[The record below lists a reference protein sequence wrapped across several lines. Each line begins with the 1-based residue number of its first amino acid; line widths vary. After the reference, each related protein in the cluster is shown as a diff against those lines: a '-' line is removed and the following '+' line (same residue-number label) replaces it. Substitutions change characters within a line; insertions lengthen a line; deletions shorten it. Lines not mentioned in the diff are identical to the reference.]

1 MKRIRENELE
11 KRISAIEGQLNSGK
25 EERDLFQATW
35 RTVLKRFADDFQ
47 INISDLDALKTDFK
61 QKESP
66 Q

>member
-1 MKRIRENELE
+1 MFNRQLE
-11 KRISAIEGQLNSGK
+11 KRISAIERQLNSGK
-25 EERDLFQATW
+25 EERDLFQETW

-47 INISDLDALKTDFK
+47 INISDLRVLEEGVK

>member
-1 MKRIRENELE
+1 MFTRQLE
-11 KRISAIEGQLNSGK
+11 KRISAIERQLNSGK
-25 EERDLFQATW
+25 EERDLFQETW

-47 INISDLDALKTDFK
+47 INISDLRVLEEGVK

>member
-1 MKRIRENELE
+1 MFNRQLE
-11 KRISAIEGQLNSGK
+11 KRISAIEQQLNSGK
-25 EERDLFQATW
+25 EERDLFQSTW

-47 INISDLDALKTDFK
+47 INISDLRALEEDVK

>member
-1 MKRIRENELE
+1 MFNRQLE
-11 KRISAIEGQLNSGK
+11 KRISAIEQQLNSGK
-25 EERDLFQATW
+25 EERDLFQETW

-47 INISDLDALKTDFK
+47 INISDLRALEEGVK

>member
-1 MKRIRENELE
+1 MFNRQLE
-11 KRISAIEGQLNSGK
+11 KRISAIERQLNSGK
-25 EERDLFQATW
+25 EERDLFQETW

-47 INISDLDALKTDFK
+47 INISDLRALEEGVK